1 MLAPL
6 AANAFLS
13 ASLLIV
19 CGVFLVETNKLA
31 YPSNV
36 FPYLL
41 VAIIALFALVI
52 LGQAV
57 IAERHGG
64 TGDKVRIGNP
74 GRVVIIVITS
84 LVYIS
89 VVEEIGYYF
98 TTGIYLLLLAF
109 VLPPKEMS
117 TRKKAVNALIL
128 AALVIAMIF
137 GVFDVALQVPT
148 PKGMLL

>member
-19 CGVFLVETNKLA
+19 CGVFLVETNKLS

-41 VAIIALFALVI
+41 VAAIAVFALVI

-57 IAERHGG
+57 MAKRHGA

-74 GRVVIIVITS
+74 GKVVIIVITS
-84 LVYIS
+84 LIYIS
-89 VVEEIGYYF
+89 VVEKIGYYF

-109 VLPPKEMS
+109 VLPPREMPA
-117 TRKKAVNALIL
+117 RKKAVNALIL
-128 AALVIAMIF
+128 AVTVILLIF

-148 PKGMLL
+148 PKGILL

>member
-6 AANAFLS
+6 TANAFLS

-19 CGVFLVETNKLA
+19 CGIFLVETNKLS

-41 VAIIALFALVI
+41 VAVIALFAVVI

-57 IAERHGG
+57 IAKGRGG
-64 TGDKVRIGNP
+64 SGGEVRIGNP
-74 GRVVIIVITS
+74 GRVATIVVTS
-84 LVYIS
+84 LIYIA

-98 TTGIYLLLLAF
+98 TTGIYLLVLAA
-109 VLPPKEMS
+109 VLPPKEMPL
-117 TRKKAVNALIL
+117 RKKAFNAVIL
-128 AALVIAMIF
+128 AIVVILLIF

-148 PKGMLL
+148 PKGMFF

>member
-6 AANAFLS
+6 TANAFLS
-13 ASLLIV
+13 AGLLVV
-19 CGVFLVETNKLA
+19 CGIFLVETNKLS

-41 VAIIALFALVI
+41 VAVIALFAVVI

-57 IAERHGG
+57 IAKRRGYCGER
-64 TGDKVRIGNP
+64 VRIGNP
-74 GRVVIIVITS
+74 GRVAMIVVTS
-84 LVYIS
+84 LIYVA
-89 VVEEIGYYF
+89 VVEEIGYYV

-109 VLPPKEMS
+109 VLPPKEMPA
-117 TRKKAVNALIL
+117 RKKAFNAVML
-128 AALVIAMIF
+128 AMLVVLLIF

-148 PKGMLL
+148 PKGMFF